1 MKHIPMP
8 VWDQAFTYATYRGL
22 LDSLLAE
29 GKTTG
34 DNHAA
39 DMLEYARMNIVRM
52 SRLDKT
58 VRMTDDVRHSLET
71 YPRPLRWLTITEGW
85 CGDAA
90 QIIPVIDQLAAVAPV
105 IEHRLILRDE
115 HPAVMDAFLTN
126 GGRAIPVTIVMDA
139 STNEVL
145 AHWGPRPEGAQA
157 IMNEAKPR
165 MLAAKTQEER
175 DHIFH
180 ETKVDLQKWYAA
192 DKGRSIQQSMMAI
205 LEQLQVAAQV

>member
-1 MKHIPMP
+1 MS
-8 VWDQAFTYATYRGL
+8 VWNQAFTYPAYREL

-52 SRLDKT
+52 NRLDKT
-58 VRMTDDVRHSLET
+58 VRITDDMRRSLET
-71 YPRPLRWLTITEGW
+71 YARPLRWLTITEGW

-90 QIIPVIDQLAAVAPV
+90 QIIPVIDQLAAVAPA

-115 HPAVMDAFLTN
+115 HPEVMDTFLTN

-145 AHWGPRPEGAQA
+145 AHWGPRPAGAQA

-165 MLAAKTQEER
+165 MLAAQTKEES

-180 ETKVDLQKWYAA
+180 EAKVDLQKWYAT
-192 DKGRSIQQSMMAI
+192 DKGCSIQESMMAI
-205 LEQLQVAAQV
+205 LVQLYVTEKV

>member
-1 MKHIPMP
+1 MKYIPMP
-8 VWDQAFTYATYRGL
+8 VWDQAFTYTTYREL

-34 DNHAA
+34 DNHSA
-39 DMLEYARMNIVRM
+39 DMLEYTRMNVVRM
-52 SRLDKT
+52 NRLDKT
-58 VRMTDDVRHSLET
+58 IKTTEEVRHSLESYT
-71 YPRPLRWLTITEGW
+71 RPLRWLTITEGW

-90 QIIPVIDQLAAVAPV
+90 QIVPVIDQLAMLTPV

-115 HPAVMDAFLTN
+115 YPEVMDVFLTN

-145 AHWGPRPEGAQA
+145 AHWGPRPIGAQS

-180 ETKVDLQKWYAA
+180 EAKVDLQKWYAA
-192 DKGRSIQQSMMAI
+192 DKGRSIQQDMIAV
-205 LEQLQVAAQV
+205 LEQLQVEERV

>member
-1 MKHIPMP
+1 MKHIPMS
-8 VWDQAFTYATYRGL
+8 VWDQAFTYAAYRDL

-34 DNHAA
+34 NNHAP

-52 SRLDKT
+52 NRLDKT
-58 VRMTDDVRHSLET
+58 VKITDEVRRSLGA
-71 YPRPLRWLTITEGW
+71 YARPLRWLTITEGW

-90 QIIPVIDQLAAVAPV
+90 QIVPVIDQLAAVAPA

-115 HPAVMDAFLTN
+115 HLDVMDAFLTN
-126 GGRAIPVTIVMDA
+126 GGRAIPVTIVLDA
-139 STNEVL
+139 STHEVL
-145 AHWGPRPEGAQA
+145 AHWGPRPAGAQA

-165 MLAAKTQEER
+165 MLAAETQEER

-180 ETKVDLQKWYAA
+180 EAKTDLQKWYAA
-192 DKGRSIQQSMMAI
+192 DKGRSIQENMMAI
-205 LEQLQVAAQV
+205 LAGLQVAAQV